1 MRLKMTNLITPNSPT
16 INSSNSMPSSNW
28 PALSR
33 LQLTKE
39 MARRKLHEFVRQAWP
54 VLEPQTCFI
63 DGMHMRAVCDH
74 LQAVS
79 QGRIPNLIINIPPG
93 HAKSLLTAVFWP
105 AWVWIDHPETRWLF
119 SSYREPLAARDSL
132 RCRRL
137 IESDWYHQRGG
148 GRYPLMNDQKQKVR
162 FDHHRT

>member
-1 MRLKMTNLITPNSPT
+1 MKDLITADSQTNRLNSLR
-16 INSSNSMPSSNW
+16 PSLNR
-28 PALSR
+28 PLPRLTDLRTEKASR
-33 LQLTKE
+33 NFY
-39 MARRKLHEFVRQAWP
+39 EFVAQGWH
-54 VLEPQTCFI
+54 VLEPGTPFV
-63 DGMHMRAVCDH
+63 DGIHVRAICDH
-74 LQAVS
+74 LQAVTE
-79 QGRIPNLIINIPPG
+79 GRIRNLIINVPPG
-93 HAKSLLTAVFWP
+93 HAKSLLTAVFWVV
-105 AWVWIDHPETRWLF
+105 WVWIEHPETRWLF